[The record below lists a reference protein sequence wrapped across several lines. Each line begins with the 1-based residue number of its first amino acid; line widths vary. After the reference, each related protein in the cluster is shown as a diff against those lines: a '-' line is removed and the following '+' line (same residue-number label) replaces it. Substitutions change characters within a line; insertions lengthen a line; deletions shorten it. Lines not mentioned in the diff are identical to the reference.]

1 MTYSHEEA
9 MNASMAY
16 FNQDSL
22 ASNVFVGKY
31 ALRNEKGELLESN
44 PEQMHRRL
52 AKEFARI
59 EAKYPNP
66 LSEEEIFS
74 YLDQFSMIIPQGS
87 PMAGIGN
94 NYQVMSLGNCFT
106 LPPPHD
112 SYSGICFT
120 DQQQAQIM
128 KRRGGVGY
136 DISPIRP
143 KGQRTENAA
152 GTTDG
157 IGIFMERFSNTCRE
171 VAQCLHKD
179 TLILTKNGLKPIS
192 EIKEK
197 EDFVWTND
205 SWVKVEKVLKNT
217 KKLQKLTTK
226 TGKEILCSEDHI
238 FHTSNGEKAVK
249 MLKVGDPITQIVGEG
264 WEGVVNHLIDP
275 NTILPKRLSAI
286 DKGGIKRLYKKEN
299 FSGQQIAKKYGIHKT
314 TVYRILKNETY
325 KPTTDIKLPEFI
337 DEKLAYVLGL
347 MYGDGYAN
355 QTKGRIEVAM
365 SHDWPLISDKY
376 VKYIS
381 DLFNYK
387 TLVYPKSGE
396 KCSVVKLSSKEI
408 TNFLSANGILKEKA
422 ANINCPKF
430 LFNSE
435 KNVVFAF
442 ISGYF
447 DADGCVKYKKKSYD
461 FTSIRKEFLLN
472 IQIILNSFGIASKI
486 HVEKREQKGWHN
498 LYKLTINGT
507 KSQNLFYD
515 LMKESVKVTTT
526 SRWNSKK
533 ADWTRTI
540 YQVKDFGTKAN
551 KHQYLCNDE
560 QFVSYSLS
568 DVLMSDINKYQPIR
582 LLQDQIS
589 SIESFDEKEHE
600 VYDLVLPKEHLFF
613 ANGLYPHNSG
623 RRGALLLSCHVKHPE
638 ISTFINIKKDKKKV
652 TGANVSVRFSDDFM
666 SAVKSS
672 ESYTQQFPVDSTN
685 PKISFK
691 TEAKKVWEEF
701 INASWE
707 SAEPGALFW
716 DTVQKLTPSDI
727 YKLFGFQSVG
737 VNPCAE
743 LILAAY
749 DSCRLLLINLF
760 GFIKNAFLPNSSFDK
775 ETYFKA
781 AVIAQRL
788 MDDLVDLELECIDKI
803 LSKIESDPEPDNVK
817 AIEKELWLNIKK
829 VCQNGRRTGT
839 GITAIGDVLAALGI
853 RYGSDESIEKT
864 EELYKELAKATYT
877 SSIIMAKERGAFPV
891 CNVELEKGHPFIE
904 RILAELPED
913 IKEMYYKHG
922 RRNIANTTTAPAGS
936 VSLVARL
943 IPGYFQTTS
952 GIEPCVQPEYTR
964 RKKINQNDK
973 DTKVDFVDE
982 MGDRWTEFKVYHP
995 GFKLWKDIT
1004 GKTEVKESPYFKA
1017 TINDV
1022 DWKAGVQ
1029 LQAAAQK
1036 WVCHSISKTVNLP
1049 KDASKELIS
1058 EVFLTGWE
1066 LGCKGLTVYRDG
1078 CRDGV
1083 LILDD
1088 NKINK
1093 EETIVSHHAPK
1104 RKKELNCDI
1113 HHATI
1118 QGEKWTIFVGLLG
1131 KAPYEVIGGLAKYVS
1146 IPKRVKS
1153 GKIVK
1158 VNGAVVPARYDLHY
1172 DYENPEEETVIKDIG
1187 NVFENSVQETFTR
1200 TISLSLRHGVP
1211 VQYIV
1216 EQLQKDNGKDSDLFS
1231 FNKGMARVLKKYI
1244 VDGTKASQK
1253 TCEFCGGTE
1262 LIYKE
1267 GCVSCMS
1274 CQWSKCG

>member
-1 MTYSHEEA
+1 MIYSHEEA

-22 ASNVFVGKY
+22 ASNVFIGKY

-74 YLDQFSMIIPQGS
+74 YLDQFSTIIPQGS

-171 VAQCLHKD
+171 VAQ
-179 TLILTKNGLKPIS
+179 N
-192 EIKEK
+192 
-197 EDFVWTND
+197 
-205 SWVKVEKVLKNT
+205 
-217 KKLQKLTTK
+217 
-226 TGKEILCSEDHI
+226 
-238 FHTSNGEKAVK
+238 
-249 MLKVGDPITQIVGEG
+249 
-264 WEGVVNHLIDP
+264 
-275 NTILPKRLSAI
+275 
-286 DKGGIKRLYKKEN
+286 
-299 FSGQQIAKKYGIHKT
+299 
-314 TVYRILKNETY
+314 
-325 KPTTDIKLPEFI
+325 
-337 DEKLAYVLGL
+337 
-347 MYGDGYAN
+347 
-355 QTKGRIEVAM
+355 
-365 SHDWPLISDKY
+365 
-376 VKYIS
+376 
-381 DLFNYK
+381 
-387 TLVYPKSGE
+387 
-396 KCSVVKLSSKEI
+396 
-408 TNFLSANGILKEKA
+408 
-422 ANINCPKF
+422 
-430 LFNSE
+430 
-435 KNVVFAF
+435 
-442 ISGYF
+442 
-447 DADGCVKYKKKSYD
+447 
-461 FTSIRKEFLLN
+461 
-472 IQIILNSFGIASKI
+472 
-486 HVEKREQKGWHN
+486 
-498 LYKLTINGT
+498 
-507 KSQNLFYD
+507 
-515 LMKESVKVTTT
+515 
-526 SRWNSKK
+526 
-533 ADWTRTI
+533 
-540 YQVKDFGTKAN
+540 
-551 KHQYLCNDE
+551 
-560 QFVSYSLS
+560 
-568 DVLMSDINKYQPIR
+568 
-582 LLQDQIS
+582 
-589 SIESFDEKEHE
+589 
-600 VYDLVLPKEHLFF
+600 
-613 ANGLYPHNSG
+613 G

-666 SAVKSS
+666 LAVKSS

-691 TEAKKVWEEF
+691 TEAKKIWEEF

-716 DTVQKLTPSDI
+716 DTVQRLTPSDI

-760 GFIKNAFLPNSSFDK
+760 GFIKDAFLPNASFDK
-775 ETYFKA
+775 EAYFKA
-781 AVIAQRL
+781 AVVAQRL

-1118 QGEKWTIFVGLLG
+1118 NGEKWTIFVGLLG
-1131 KAPYEVIGGLAKYVS
+1131 KIPYEIIGGLAKYVS

-1158 VNGAVVPARYDLHY
+1158 INGTTVPARYDLHY
-1172 DYENPEEETVIKDIG
+1172 DYESPEEETVIKDIG
-1187 NVFENSVQETFTR
+1187 NVFENSTQETFTR
-1200 TISLSLRHGVP
+1200 TLSLSLRHGVP
-1211 VQYIV
+1211 IQYIV

-1253 TCEFCGGTE
+1253 TCDGCNGTE

-1267 GCVSCMS
+1267 GCVSCLV
-1274 CQWSKCG
+1274 CGWSKCS